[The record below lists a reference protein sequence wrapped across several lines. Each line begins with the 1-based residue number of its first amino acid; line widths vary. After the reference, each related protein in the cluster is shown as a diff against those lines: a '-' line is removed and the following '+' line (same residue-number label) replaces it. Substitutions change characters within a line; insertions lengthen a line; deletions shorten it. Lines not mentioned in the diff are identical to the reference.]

1 MKRLHRRFPNPVR
14 TGFTII
20 ESLVVLVVLAV
31 LSMLIIALIK
41 HQMKPEFP
49 SRLNA
54 VESPAAP
61 AAAPLPSDQPPR

>member
-1 MKRLHRRFPNPVR
+1 MKRLRRRFHTPVR

-20 ESLVVLVVLAV
+20 ESLVVLAVLAV

-54 VESPAAP
+54 VESPAAS
-61 AAAPLPSDQPPR
+61 APLPNDQPSR